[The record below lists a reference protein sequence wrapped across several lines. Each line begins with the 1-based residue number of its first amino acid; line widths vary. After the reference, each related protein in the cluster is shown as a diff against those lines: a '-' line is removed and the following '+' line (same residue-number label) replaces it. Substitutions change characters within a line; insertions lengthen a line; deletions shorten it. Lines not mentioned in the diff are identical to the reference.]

1 MTWTYKLV
9 FPNYVNENE
18 ISVVRK
24 NPDTINFTV
33 IKNGSKTVDIKGSFE
48 GTIAEGCVAEE
59 FVFDPKTLTIDGPEE
74 IINKIDHVWVKF
86 GKNHGDPADT
96 QNQRVAAQCAIYIR
110 RRHNRKRL

>member
-33 IKNGSKTVDIKGSFE
+33 IKNGSKTVDIRAALE
-48 GTIAEGCVAEE
+48 G
-59 FVFDPKTLTIDGPEE
+59 PLP
-74 IINKIDHVWVKF
+74 
-86 GKNHGDPADT
+86 
-96 QNQRVAAQCAIYIR
+96 RAA
-110 RRHNRKRL
+110 